1 MENNKEEIK
10 FKIKNSH
17 YFKLSGTAPEGYIL
31 IPEITLE
38 KLKDF
43 DNWKE
48 WKNNPEFLL
57 NLMIS
62 DSKKV

>member
-1 MENNKEEIK
+1 MEDETK

-17 YFKLSGTAPEGYIL
+17 YYKFGTIAPEGYIL

-43 DNWKE
+43 DTWKE
-48 WKNNPEFLL
+48 WVNNPELL
-57 NLMIS
+57 IKLILE